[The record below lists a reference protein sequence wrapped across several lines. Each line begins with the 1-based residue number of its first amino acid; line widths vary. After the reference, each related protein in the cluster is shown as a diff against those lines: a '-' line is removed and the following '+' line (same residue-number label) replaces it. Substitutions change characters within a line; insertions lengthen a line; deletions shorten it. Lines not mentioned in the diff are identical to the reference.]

1 MRNDLPI
8 LGNSAPVLP
17 NIGKPAAAPR
27 AASETRHSSLV
38 TRHSPPPAAA
48 VAAAEDGSLAAG
60 LSKEQKKVL
69 CKLAREAWR
78 ALGRPL
84 YDPADTRPFAL
95 SRSLACETWRQ
106 EEQRKAVG
114 IAHLTHCDQ
123 RHYAALAAHF
133 SALAGKDRA
142 AERFRGRAGSEPL
155 RHALRALNA
164 ALEEA
169 RGPLGNPVAYARAL
183 CRAKFGTDTVRGL
196 TSHQVWQLVFTLR
209 RAAARKRAAKQA
221 RRTVPDDGRLSGQV
235 AAWQAARE
243 ALVPK
248 GPTQME
254 MHLP

>member
-1 MRNDLPI
+1 MSEFCQP
-8 LGNSAPVLP
+8 SAKTPDVCQALA
-17 NIGKPAAAPR
+17 N
-27 AASETRHSSLV
+27 
-38 TRHSPPPAAA
+38 
-48 VAAAEDGSLAAG
+48 AESGSLAAG
-60 LSKEQKKVL
+60 LSRVQKRTL

-84 YDPADTRPFAL
+84 FDPADTRPFAL

-133 SALAGKDRA
+133 SALAGREGA
-142 AERFRGRAGSEPL
+142 AERFRGRAESEPL

-183 CRAKFGTDTVRGL
+183 CRAKFGQDTARGL

-209 RAAARKRAAKQA
+209 RAASRKAAAKKA
-221 RRTVPDDGRLSGQV
+221 AAAPAPALSGQV
-235 AAWQAARE
+235 AALRSARE